1 MSASETQEWYDF
13 NAETIEALTE
23 DGSDIS
29 QPHLI
34 EYHLASQN
42 FDLLEKAAVDVFKAG
57 FEVDDAEEFE
67 LDDGGIIY
75 VFDAKVERMLNIE
88 TINKD
93 TDTILKIADK
103 HGVEYDGWG
112 TYFIEKGENQPV
124 Q

>member
-1 MSASETQEWYDF
+1 MSATDNQEWYDF
-13 NAETIEALTE
+13 NTETIEALTE
-23 DGSDIS
+23 DGSDIT

-34 EYHLASQN
+34 EYHLASQD

-75 VFDAKVERMLNIE
+75 VFDAKVERMLSLE

-112 TYFIEKGENQPV
+112 TYFIEKDGNQPI